1 MIDAEKLISEM
12 NSGRMG
18 QLAMSHL
25 EPIFAL
31 LRAQHM
37 AELKS
42 DYRAGK
48 FDPIRVQSKIAALCV
63 LDDIEAKLTRQ
74 VATGQKAT
82 ATTANQGRHT
92 NDETSPTQ

>member
-1 MIDAEKLISEM
+1 MKETEKLISEM

-18 QLAMSHL
+18 QLVMSHL
-25 EPIFAL
+25 EPLFNL

-48 FDPIRVQSKIAALCV
+48 FDAVRVQSKIAALCV
-63 LDDIEAKLTRQ
+63 LDDLEAKLTRQ
-74 VATGQKAT
+74 VVAGQRAT
-82 ATTANQGRHT
+82 ATNHEKGLTDGT
-92 NDETSPTQ
+92 